1 MKYLEPDLVALARKL
16 AEARYV
22 EGKHQMFSAL
32 KTRAGQVYMGAHV
45 EGGNGRVSLCAE
57 AVAIGA
63 AATAGDTD
71 IDSIVVVTESGD
83 IVAPCGMCRE
93 LISDYAP
100 RARVL
105 VDYKGVAIK
114 KSIADLLPAKYQSAD
129 YPNKRKGEA
138 AAKAAAAKSAKAGS
152 TPKTAA
158 GKAGD
163 AADSQFKGP
172 QLNVVAVPEA
182 ATHRTWVGSIRFWVW
197 LTVFL
202 YVLCVTGLAK
212 LKGATPGFDISMRAM
227 FGGPAIAFVSLWV
240 MALIAGSLSRS
251 RPRANEG

>member
-1 MKYLEPDLVALARKL
+1 
-16 AEARYV
+16 
-22 EGKHQMFSAL
+22 MFSAL

-71 IDSIVVVTESGD
+71 IESIVVVTESGD
-83 IVAPCGMCRE
+83 IVAPCGICRE

-129 YPNKRKGEA
+129 YPNKRKGEP
-138 AAKAAAAKSAKAGS
+138 KAAAAKSAKAGA
-152 TPKTAA
+152 TAKA
-158 GKAGD
+158 AAAKAGD
-163 AADSQFKGP
+163 AADSEFKGP

-182 ATHRTWVGSIRFWVW
+182 ATRRTWVGSIRFWGW

-212 LKGATPGFDISMRAM
+212 LKGTTPGFDISMRAM

-240 MALIAGSLSRS
+240 MAFLAGSLSRS
-251 RPRANEG
+251 RPRSSEG